1 MGGELRVMSCGW
13 CECVLSV
20 AHGGIEFDCQRGERE
35 REAERTGE
43 RGELCTASL
52 RCSCYLRAEQL
63 A

>member
-20 AHGGIEFDCQRGERE
+20 AHGGVEFDCQKES
-35 REAERTGE
+35 EAERAGE

-52 RCSCYLRAEQL
+52 CVAPVIFKQSN
-63 A
+63 